1 MVSLWLKER
10 CMRVEKITER
20 AASYKLNQYIED
32 GNDVLAVYDGMQ
44 EARACKKW

>member
-1 MVSLWLKER
+1 MAQER

-20 AASYKLNQYIED
+20 AASYRIKSIYIED

-44 EARACKKW
+44 EI